1 MSCLRIV
8 LALVV
13 APAVALAGCNA
24 EPKRVD
30 DSGRVLLESSVT
42 THNVKIARQESD
54 RVEGGLLR
62 IRTLLDN
69 KEKQNV
75 WVDIQVVWKDAKGF
89 KVYETNWAPLML
101 PARYVTTH
109 EIVSMRADVAD
120 YEYRVR
126 GGSKTVVKNDG
137 R

>member
-1 MSCLRIV
+1 MTHAKVALMV
-8 LALVV
+8 LL
-13 APAVALAGCNA
+13 AVALVGCNA
-24 EPKRVD
+24 EPKRMD

-42 THNVKIARQESD
+42 THNVKVARQESD

-69 KEKQNV
+69 KEKEEV
-75 WVDIQVVWKDAKGF
+75 WVDIQVIWKDAQGF
-89 KVYETNWAPLML
+89 EVYKTNWAPLML

-109 EIVSMRADVAD
+109 EIVSMRADVTD

-126 GGSKTVVKNDG
+126 GGSKTVTPNKG